1 VDLGTQ
7 LEEHL
12 HHMIGTEVC
21 KLGAL
26 LEVFQGT
33 RKEWGKGNPLGCP
46 RGTAANKYQRKL
58 EQ

>member
-1 VDLGTQ
+1 
-7 LEEHL
+7 
-12 HHMIGTEVC
+12 MIGTEVC

>member
-1 VDLGTQ
+1 V
-7 LEEHL
+7 
-12 HHMIGTEVC
+12 IGTEVC

-33 RKEWGKGNPLGCP
+33 RKEWGKGNSLGCP